1 MRRGLGTDIGYVN
14 IVGPGEGVV
23 RQRFGILYF
32 GRGGS
37 VRGVWGQ
44 TLRRGGFEDKYGGCS
59 YYVGWRSFGTD
70 IGDVNIVVE
79 LGAWGR
85 EDWEC

>member
-14 IVGPGEGVV
+14 IVGPGEGVG

-44 TLRRGGFEDKYGGCS
+44 TLMMLISGGGGLRRQIWGMFILCGVEEFWDRH
-59 YYVGWRSFGTD
+59 WR
-70 IGDVNIVVE
+70 
-79 LGAWGR
+79 
-85 EDWEC
+85 C